1 MNKPWKQEERQ
12 VATLLKG
19 KRFPANSGGR
29 IDVESPHFIAQVKH
43 VKTLSLAK
51 IEALASEMWELGHQY
66 GKEGLVVVKRR
77 AGKGIST
84 PRLLIM
90 TEGVFKNLMNHKE
103 VFEIIYD
110 EAV

>member
-1 MNKPWKQEERQ
+1 MNKPWKQEERH

-19 KRFPANSGGR
+19 SRFKANTGGR

-51 IEALASEMWELGHQY
+51 IEALATEMYDLGHQC

-77 AGKGIST
+77 AGKGIVT
-84 PRLLIM
+84 TRLVIM
-90 TEGVFKNLMNHKE
+90 TEGVFKCLLNNKE
-103 VFEIIYD
+103 VVEDIYD